1 MYTDN
6 KVEAL
11 KAAAKGEMGSH
22 TNSRNR
28 VIDQMILFA
37 GGDWK
42 TILKRAKEL
51 KRLLPLLKETENEYM
66 MVSVSKK
73 TLSLFFDFIIF

>member
-1 MYTDN
+1 M
-6 KVEAL
+6 L
-11 KAAAKGEMGSH
+11 KAAAKGEAGKG
-22 TNSRNR
+22 TKRRNR

-42 TILKRAKEL
+42 TILKRAREL
-51 KRLLPLLKETENEYM
+51 KRLLPLLKETKNEYM